1 MERVGPSLETLTH
14 RLTETP
20 EDFLDEP
27 LIGSTGRVPVSAVV
41 NDLLR
46 SYGARA
52 PMPALEHFRG
62 INPRTDRN
70 RLALTLIASWLL
82 ADAWFVTARPA
93 QGDVLRLFADG
104 LPELAA
110 TTPAHKFITDSDRR
124 EELVRT
130 VLARLGYRPL
140 GETVPQATD
149 RLTSLSSTERRR
161 LLAESRATERR
172 AREIREALAKKAAQ
186 ESADKWTRD

>member
-14 RLTETP
+14 RLAETP

-27 LIGSTGRVPVSAVV
+27 LIGSTGRVSVSAVV
-41 NDLLR
+41 NDLLL

-52 PMPALEHFRG
+52 PMQALEHFRG
-62 INPRTDRN
+62 TNVHTDRN
-70 RLALTLIASWLL
+70 RLALVLIASWLL
-82 ADAWFVTARPA
+82 ADAWFITARPA
-93 QGDVLRLFADG
+93 QGDVLRLFADT
-104 LPELAA
+104 LPELAS
-110 TTPAHKFITDSDRR
+110 TTPAHKFIADADRR

-130 VLARLGYRPL
+130 VLARLDYRPL
-140 GETVPQATD
+140 GETVPQAAD
-149 RLTSLSSTERRR
+149 RLTSLSGTERRR